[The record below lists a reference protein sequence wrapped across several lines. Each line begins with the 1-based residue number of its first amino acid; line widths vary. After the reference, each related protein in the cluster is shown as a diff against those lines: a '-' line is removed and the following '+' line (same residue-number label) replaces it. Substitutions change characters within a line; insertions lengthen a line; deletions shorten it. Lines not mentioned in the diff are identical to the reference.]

1 MLISFC
7 INIKEKYPLVLSRSG
22 HRATPGLILM
32 QWSHFE
38 MLNWCQT
45 MMTQETEEKLQVST
59 SVHLSVSLSIL
70 CACVIHPE
78 GSYQCS
84 VLASGWALFL
94 FLFRFLYFPSRSSE
108 PGKVWVWFFCSFF
121 FFFCYQETSGFLYR
135 HFEPMGLPVNEE
147 IHLHDRAWSSFLP
160 PNQIFCPVPGL
171 HFFKWLLLSCL

>member
-121 FFFCYQETSGFLYR
+121 FFF
-135 HFEPMGLPVNEE
+135 
-147 IHLHDRAWSSFLP
+147 
-160 PNQIFCPVPGL
+160 
-171 HFFKWLLLSCL
+171 LLSRNQWVFIQAFWAYGVACEWRNTFAW